1 MFLNAAGVASK
12 VAETADK
19 ATAISPFG
27 PLNTS
32 LISIMLGVL
41 AIILKN
47 QMAHRKMTIQVNGEV
62 RTEFIEEMQAL
73 RVEVK
78 GLREENDSLRKEVRE
93 LHGVIDG
100 MRREGLSGQLSA
112 QRIVADMMPQTPA
125 MERALKTL
133 NGIAGD
139 TKS

>member
-1 MFLNAAGVASK
+1 MNAAATALK
-12 VAETADK
+12 VAETAGK
-19 ATAISPFG
+19 AANISPFG

-112 QRIVADMMPQTPA
+112 QRVVADMMPQTPA
-125 MERALKTL
+125 MERALRTL

-139 TKS
+139 TKA

>member
-1 MFLNAAGVASK
+1 MFLNAVAAASK
-12 VAETADK
+12 VA
-19 ATAISPFG
+19 ATNISPFG
-27 PLNTS
+27 PLNTG

-41 AIILKN
+41 ALLLKN

-62 RTEFIEEMQAL
+62 RSEFIDEMQAL
-73 RVEVK
+73 RLEVK
-78 GLREENDSLRKEVRE
+78 GLRDENVNLRQEVRE
-93 LHGVIDG
+93 LHSVIDG

-112 QRIVADMMPQTPA
+112 QRVVAEMMPQTPA

>member
-1 MFLNAAGVASK
+1 MFLNAVAVASK
-12 VAETADK
+12 VA
-19 ATAISPFG
+19 ATNISPFG
-27 PLNTS
+27 PLNTG

-41 AIILKN
+41 ALLLKN

-62 RTEFIEEMQAL
+62 RSEFIDEMQAL
-73 RVEVK
+73 RLEVK
-78 GLREENDSLRKEVRE
+78 GLRDENVNLRQEVRE
-93 LHGVIDG
+93 LHSVIDG

-112 QRIVADMMPQTPA
+112 QRVVAEMMPQTPA